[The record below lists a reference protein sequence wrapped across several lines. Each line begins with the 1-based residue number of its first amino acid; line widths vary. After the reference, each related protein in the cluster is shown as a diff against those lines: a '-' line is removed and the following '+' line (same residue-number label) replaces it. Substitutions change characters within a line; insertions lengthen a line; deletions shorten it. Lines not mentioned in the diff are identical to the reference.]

1 MEIEKATGVK
11 QAACWCV
18 GMDFS
23 ADLLAKVP
31 ASAQGQACICA
42 ACLSQ
47 GHLGHLSR
55 GRSSQPG
62 SGLGHL
68 RSSQPGSQPGSG
80 LPSCISKPVLIPFAH
95 GQTSTY

>member
-1 MEIEKATGVK
+1 MPKNSAALNQSLCPLCGKTNECAMEIEKATGVK

-47 GHLGHLSR
+47 GQVSHLAFPNQS
-55 GRSSQPG
+55 
-62 SGLGHL
+62 
-68 RSSQPGSQPGSG
+68 
-80 LPSCISKPVLIPFAH
+80 
-95 GQTSTY
+95 